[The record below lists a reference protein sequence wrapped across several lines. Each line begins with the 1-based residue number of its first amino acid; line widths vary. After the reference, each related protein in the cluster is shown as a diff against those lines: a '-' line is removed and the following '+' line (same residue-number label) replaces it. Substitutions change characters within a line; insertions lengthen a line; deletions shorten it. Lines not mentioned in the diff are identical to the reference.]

1 MRTTPALRRARG
13 TLLRL
18 VLARRGATATGA
30 VLVASF
36 LGLLIVDF
44 AWESWLTDGV
54 GLVVGA
60 TGAALLLAALGGRR
74 PDWIDPADRDDE

>member
-1 MRTTPALRRARG
+1 M
-13 TLLRL
+13 
-18 VLARRGATATGA
+18 ATGA

-54 GLVVGA
+54 SLVVGA
-60 TGAALLLAALGGRR
+60 TGAALLLAALGGWR
-74 PDWIDPADRDDE
+74 PDWIDPADRGDE

>member
-18 VLARRGATATGA
+18 VLARRGAMATGA

-74 PDWIDPADRDDE
+74 PDWIDPADRVDE